1 MSPMQ
6 TVDPAIAPAAPRRPL
21 AAPLIAGGVL
31 LAGCVALAIVDPT
44 HGPPICPFKAV
55 TGLDCPGCGGTR
67 ALHQL
72 FTGHLGAALSYNVLA
87 VLVLPVLLWGLFAS
101 LTAVLGGPRWRG
113 ISLSTRWMWLVFAV
127 VAVFWVVRNL
137 PVAPFDWLGTGT

>member
-6 TVDPAIAPAAPRRPL
+6 TVDVATARATPRRPV
-21 AAPLIAGGVL
+21 AAPLVAGGIL
-31 LAGCVALAIVDPT
+31 LAGCVALAVVDPT
-44 HGPPICPFKAV
+44 HGPPVCPFKAV
-55 TGLDCPGCGGTR
+55 TGWDCPGCGGTR

-87 VLVLPVLLWGLFAS
+87 VVILPVLLWGLFVS
-101 LTAVLGGPRWRG
+101 LTAVLGGHRRRS
-113 ISLSTRWMWLVFAV
+113 ISLPHRWMWLALAV

>member
-1 MSPMQ
+1 MKPMQ
-6 TVDPAIAPAAPRRPL
+6 TVDAVTARVTTRRPVAAPVV
-21 AAPLIAGGVL
+21 AGGIL
-31 LAGCVALAIVDPT
+31 LAGCVALAVVDPT

-72 FTGHLGAALSYNVLA
+72 FTGHLGAALSYNLLA
-87 VLVLPVLLWGLFAS
+87 VVILPVLLWGLFTS
-101 LTAVLGGPRWRG
+101 LTKVLGGPRWRSVS
-113 ISLSTRWMWLVFAV
+113 IARPWIWIAFAG